1 MRDVFRGDDGGGRT
15 DNAVELAHAG
25 AAAAGACPG
34 TRAGGIGRAGAGAR
48 GRGGPHRA
56 RRGAALVVGRP
67 GAGLV
72 WVGRRA
78 DIDRRKFGRCNVLCV
93 RECYVEGEN
102 SGGEKNRAMPH
113 GGCGGGR
120 HGSDLGM
127 TSVARHSEPG
137 PTIAPRSVGEAN
149 VCTPRPT
156 SSRVTTADG
165 RSPGSRVV
173 TLHRLPRT
181 EISQWHMTK
190 DSPLTVAGAAT
201 ALGISPRTAFPFD
214 PQTGNRHVHLGLRRK
229 GSQSAGRRGTL
240 FVRGDLCPNAII
252 ANSFLPDASFL
263 QQVDAGD
270 LLNER

>member
-1 MRDVFRGDDGGGRT
+1 M
-15 DNAVELAHAG
+15 AS
-25 AAAAGACPG
+25 
-34 TRAGGIGRAGAGAR
+34 
-48 GRGGPHRA
+48 
-56 RRGAALVVGRP
+56 
-67 GAGLV
+67 
-72 WVGRRA
+72 
-78 DIDRRKFGRCNVLCV
+78 DIDRRQFGGRSIL
-93 RECYVEGEN
+93 RERAACTEGEN
-102 SGGEKNRAMPH
+102 GTGEKDRAMPL
-113 GGCGGGR
+113 GGCDGGR

-137 PTIAPRSVGEAN
+137 PTIAHESVGEAN

-214 PQTGNRHVHLGLRRK
+214 PPNGEPSRSSRIAAEGESIGAAVRYAFCSRRLVP
-229 GSQSAGRRGTL
+229 GTNH
-240 FVRGDLCPNAII
+240 C
-252 ANSFLPDASFL
+252 
-263 QQVDAGD
+263 
-270 LLNER
+270 E